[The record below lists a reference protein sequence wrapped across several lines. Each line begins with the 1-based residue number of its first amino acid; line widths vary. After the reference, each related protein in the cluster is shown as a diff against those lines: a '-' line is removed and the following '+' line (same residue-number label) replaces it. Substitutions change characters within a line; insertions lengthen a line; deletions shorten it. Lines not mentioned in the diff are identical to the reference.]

1 MTEESNALVSYAGGE
16 NSVSLGVNFIDFLA
30 GVRHKR
36 D

>member
-1 MTEESNALVSYAGGE
+1 MTEESTALVSYAADE

-30 GVRHKR
+30 GVRHNR